1 MKYLKSILLI
11 VIVIIF
17 AFFKVKYNK
26 ELFENSDILDFY
38 VITLGN
44 KERLENIELQ
54 QKKINNKIIIF
65 PAVNGKKLDINQLK
79 KKYNIKNNRLKLTEI
94 GCYLSH
100 LNIYKKIKKDNKK
113 GYTII
118 FEDDFLVKSD
128 NLVYE
133 IQKIIKI
140 LNNKNIDFDFIF
152 LGNLRNNYGKN
163 IQDNIYFL
171 DKANN
176 LSGTHGYIINNK
188 NINKIIEK
196 IKKIKTPI
204 DTTIQELSYKNLL
217 NTIVINP
224 YLVVQNN
231 NIKSTIR

>member
-1 MKYLKSILLI
+1 MNYIISILLI
-11 VIVIIF
+11 FIVIIF
-17 AFFKVKYNK
+17 TFFKTKYNE

-44 KERLENIELQ
+44 KERLENIEIQ
-54 QKKINNKIIIF
+54 EKKLNNKIYIF
-65 PAVNGKKLDINQLK
+65 PAVNGKKSDINELK
-79 KKYNIKNNRLKLTEI
+79 KKYFIKNDKLKMSEI

-118 FEDDFLVKSD
+118 FEDDFVIKSD
-128 NLVYE
+128 NLLYE
-133 IQKIIKI
+133 IKTIISL
-140 LNNKNIDFDFIF
+140 LNNRNIDFDMIF
-152 LGNLRNNYGKN
+152 LGNLRNNYGKY
-163 IQDNIYFL
+163 IQDNVYYL
-171 DKANN
+171 DKANS

-196 IKKIKTPI
+196 IKKITNAI
-204 DTTIQELSYKNLL
+204 DVTIQKLSYKNLL
-217 NTIVINP
+217 NTIIINP
-224 YLVVQNN
+224 NLVVQNN

>member
-1 MKYLKSILLI
+1 MNYIISILLI

-17 AFFKVKYNK
+17 TFFKPKSNI
-26 ELFENSDILDFY
+26 ELFDISYILDLY

-44 KERLENIELQ
+44 KERLENIEQ
-54 QKKINNKIIIF
+54 QQEKINNKIDIF
-65 PAVNGKKLDINQLK
+65 PAVNGKKSDINELK
-79 KKYNIKNNRLKLTEI
+79 KKYNIRNQKLKMSEI

-100 LNIYKKIKKDNKK
+100 LNIYKKIKQDNKK

-128 NLVYE
+128 NLLDEVR
-133 IQKIIKI
+133 KIITI

-163 IQDNIYFL
+163 IQDNIYNI
-171 DKANN
+171 DNGNN
-176 LSGTHGYIINNK
+176 LFGTHGYVVNNK
-188 NINKIIEK
+188 NIHKIIDKTNKIDK
-196 IKKIKTPI
+196 PI
-204 DTTIQELSYKNLL
+204 DIKIQDLSYKKILT
-217 NTIVINP
+217 TIVISPN
-224 YLVVQNN
+224 LIIQNN